1 MNFGDVVRH
10 VETGEIM
17 IVMTVSTGSETRP
30 ESFLKVAGKDGKI
43 LPVDPN
49 MFYGEHAFELI
60 ISIKDKE
67 R

>member
-1 MNFGDVVRH
+1 MNVGDVVRY

-17 IVMTVSTGSETRP
+17 IVMSVATGSESRP
-30 ESFLKVAGKDGKI
+30 ENFLKVAGKDGKI

-49 MFYGEHAFELI
+49 MFYGEHAFELM

-67 R
+67 K